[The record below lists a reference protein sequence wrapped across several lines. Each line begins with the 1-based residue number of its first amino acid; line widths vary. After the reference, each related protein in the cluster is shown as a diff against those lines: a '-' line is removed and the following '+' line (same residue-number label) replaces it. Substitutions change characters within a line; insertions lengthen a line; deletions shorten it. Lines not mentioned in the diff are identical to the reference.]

1 MIQLLSVEL
10 IGPLDKDKELS
21 EGAME
26 KDSSESGSDVIS
38 KPCSHPKRGAIPTPK
53 EIIERAPPYV
63 PESHRA
69 NDDPASQSTQSDEE
83 QHGEKDV
90 G

>member
-1 MIQLLSVEL
+1 
-10 IGPLDKDKELS
+10 
-21 EGAME
+21 ME
-26 KDSSESGSDVIS
+26 KDSSKSGSDVTN
-38 KPCSHPKRGAIPTPK
+38 KPRSRPKRGAIPTPK

-63 PESHRA
+63 PESDRA
-69 NDDPASQSTQSDEE
+69 NDDPASQSTQTSEE